1 MANLKVLHFAFLL
14 VFFSSLS
21 VFGQWLPVNSGT
33 TNNLNGA
40 YLLDSG
46 PGFAVG
52 DAGTILKTTDAG
64 ATWVPLTSGTARTL
78 HDVYLFN
85 PDEGVAVGEHG
96 LILRTTDGGAAWQ
109 RVASGVQDSLR
120 SVFFSGVN
128 GICGGDSQTIL
139 YSTNSGASWQ
149 IGQTGF
155 FGGGFPG
162 AHMLSPSIGFVAG
175 QNSIFQ
181 PLVGNTTD
189 GGVSWNFHA
198 FYFDNNEGSCTD
210 IRFLDQ
216 NTGVVSGI
224 VFDGRGA
231 IARTTDGGMNWST
244 LFFDQ
249 AIEGVDFPVTNASQI
264 GFAVGWSGRILHST
278 NAGVT
283 WIAQTSGTST
293 NLNDVSVVTDGLTG
307 IAVGEGGIILRT
319 TNGGEP
325 LPITL
330 SAAKRKVGGINT
342 VRLTW
347 SGATSAN
354 IDVYRNGAPPIATDR
369 IRGPILIPQ
378 ATPAGLAT
386 RIGCVKLA
394 PRPAPMMRERGS
406 SSREQ
411 PNYHSLKSPL
421 CSRVSITLPAAS

>member
-1 MANLKVLHFAFLL
+1 MANLKVLHLALL
-14 VFFSSLS
+14 LFFFSSLS
-21 VFGQWLPVNSGT
+21 VFGQWFPVDSGT

-40 YLLDSG
+40 YLLDAG
-46 PGFAVG
+46 TGFAVG

-139 YSTNSGASWQ
+139 YSTDSGASWQ

-181 PLVGNTTD
+181 PLVGNSTD
-189 GGVSWNFHA
+189 GGVTWNFHA
-198 FYFDNNEGSCTD
+198 FYFDNNEGGCTD
-210 IRFLDQ
+210 IRFLDV
-216 NTGVVSGI
+216 NTGVVTGI

-249 AIEGVDFPVTNASQI
+249 GLEGVDFPVTNTTNI
-264 GFAVGWSGRILHST
+264 GFAVGWAGRILHT
-278 NAGVT
+278 ADAGVT
-283 WIAQTSGTST
+283 WSAQTSGTSA
-293 NLNDVSVVTDGLTG
+293 NLNDVSFATNGLTG
-307 IAVGEGGIILRT
+307 IAVGESGIILRT

-325 LPITL
+325 APFTL

-347 SGATSAN
+347 SGANSAN
-354 IDVYRNGAPPIATDR
+354 IDVYRDAALIVTTANDGSYIDSTGDTGRARYTYRVCEAGTATCSNDVR
-369 IRGPILIPQ
+369 VMFPQ
-378 ATPAGLAT
+378 
-386 RIGCVKLA
+386 
-394 PRPAPMMRERGS
+394 
-406 SSREQ
+406 
-411 PNYHSLKSPL
+411 
-421 CSRVSITLPAAS
+421 

>member
-1 MANLKVLHFAFLL
+1 MHGIYFLD
-14 VFFSSLS
+14 
-21 VFGQWLPVNSGT
+21 PN
-33 TNNLNGA
+33 
-40 YLLDSG
+40 D
-46 PGFAVG
+46 
-52 DAGTILKTTDAG
+52 
-64 ATWVPLTSGTARTL
+64 
-78 HDVYLFN
+78 
-85 PDEGVAVGEHG
+85 GVAVGDG
-96 LILRTTDGGAAWQ
+96 GTILRTTDGGGAWQ
-109 RVASGVQDSLR
+109 SVISGVGDSLR
-120 SVFFSGVN
+120 SVSFNGVN
-128 GICGGDSQTIL
+128 GICGGDSQDIL
-139 YSTNSGASWQ
+139 YSTDSGASWQ
-149 IGQTGF
+149 IGQSGF

-162 AHMLSPSIGFVAG
+162 AQMLSATTGFVAG

-181 PLVGNTTD
+181 ALVGTTTD
-189 GGVSWNFHA
+189 GGASWAFQP
-198 FYFDNNEGSCTD
+198 FYFEGNEGGCTD

-216 NTGVVSGI
+216 NTGVASGI

-249 AIEGVDFPVTNASQI
+249 AIEGVDFPVTNASQF
-264 GFAVGWSGRILHST
+264 GFAVGWSGRILHTT

-325 LPITL
+325 SPITL

-354 IDVYRNGAPPIATDR
+354 IDVYRNGAPPIATVPNTGTYTDSTGDTGR
-369 IRGPILIPQ
+369 ARYRYRVCEA
-378 ATPAGLAT
+378 ATAT
-386 RIGCVKLA
+386 
-394 PRPAPMMRERGS
+394 
-406 SSREQ
+406 
-411 PNYHSLKSPL
+411 
-421 CSRVSITLPAAS
+421 CSNDVNVMFSQ

>member
-1 MANLKVLHFAFLL
+1 MITFGCRLQHFPIEQCARLVPICEMGSNLKWIRLAFFL
-14 VFFSSLS
+14 VFFSGVS
-21 VFGQWLPVNSGT
+21 VFGQWFPVSSGT

-96 LILRTTDGGAAWQ
+96 LILRTTDGGAVWQ

-139 YSTNSGASWQ
+139 YSTDSGASWQ

-155 FGGGFPG
+155 FGGGFLG

-198 FYFDNNEGSCTD
+198 FYFDNNEGGCTD
-210 IRFLDQ
+210 VRFLDV

-231 IARTTDGGMNWST
+231 IARTTDGGINWST

-249 AIEGVDFPVTNASQI
+249 AIEGVDFPVTNASNI
-264 GFAVGWSGRILHST
+264 GFAVGWSGRILHT
-278 NAGVT
+278 NDSGVT
-283 WIAQTSGTST
+283 WNEQTSGTPT

-307 IAVGEGGIILRT
+307 IAVGESGIILRT

-330 SAAKRKVGGINT
+330 SAARRKVGGINA

-347 SGATSAN
+347 SGANSAN
-354 IDVYRNGAPPIATDR
+354 IDVYRDAALIVTTANDGSYIDSTGDTGRARYRYRVCEAAT
-369 IRGPILIPQ
+369 
-378 ATPAGLAT
+378 AT
-386 RIGCVKLA
+386 
-394 PRPAPMMRERGS
+394 
-406 SSREQ
+406 
-411 PNYHSLKSPL
+411 
-421 CSRVSITLPAAS
+421 CSNDVRVIFRQ